1 MWNLPPVVTYH
12 NEEINKDF
20 AFIIGGLDT
29 LIKYLE
35 NLEMK
40 IFDIKAREIS
50 FEEDKAIYYEILAID
65 RYKTLYK
72 IEAVEGEG
80 YFRDRPIRGV
90 AVAFVHR
97 VYGNTYELLEEK
109 RIFPPQAYK
118 LGEEVVNQI
127 IKRNSERE
135 KELGAIFL

>member
-1 MWNLPPVVTYH
+1 MWNLPPVVTYR

-50 FEEDKAIYYEILAID
+50 FEEDKVIYYEILAID

-90 AVAFVHR
+90 VVAFVHR
-97 VYGNTYELLEEK
+97 VYGNTYELLEGK
-109 RIFPPQAYK
+109 HIFPPQAYK
-118 LGEEVVNQI
+118 LGEEVFNQI
-127 IKRNSERE
+127 IKRNIERE